1 MGTRQHGRL
10 RIGYV
15 LYAKLLGLSDRKV
28 IRYIFRNAMLP
39 QISGLALSLGTMV
52 AGSLITEIVF
62 NYPGIGYWLFSAIRQ
77 LDYPMISGCTLIISI
92 TVLVANFLL
101 DMLYGL
107 IDPRIKATQVEEG

>member
-1 MGTRQHGRL
+1 ME
-10 RIGYV
+10 IE
-15 LYAKLLGLSDRKV
+15 RKWMV
-28 IRYIFRNAMLP
+28 DGWLP
-39 QISGLALSLGTMV
+39 
-52 AGSLITEIVF
+52 E
-62 NYPGIGYWLFSAIRQ
+62 Q